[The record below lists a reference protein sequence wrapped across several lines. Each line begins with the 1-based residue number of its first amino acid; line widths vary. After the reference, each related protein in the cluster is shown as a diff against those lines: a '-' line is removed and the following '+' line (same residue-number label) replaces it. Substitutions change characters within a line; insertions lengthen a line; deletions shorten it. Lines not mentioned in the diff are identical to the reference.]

1 MESYRDSLQVIS
13 GLTHDKARANGDG
26 AGDHARACSTFLTGK
41 QANKHESKIRSGKSM
56 DQFLADKY
64 NGITRFDSLQFT
76 GSKARIIGKCDS
88 GYSCAYQYNLSWKS
102 ASQPMA
108 SMYDPQDVFNR
119 LFNVEKIEQKKKLYK
134 KSILDLVLEESRQ
147 LSKNIPQRDKAKL
160 EENIISTNDIPV
172 VRTDR
177 GGQVTYHGPGQLTI
191 YFLLNLRRLNW
202 GPKKLI
208 CEMESLIIDLLEQY
222 EINASRRTGAP
233 GIYVQD
239 KKIAS
244 IGLKIKRGFCYHG
257 ISLNV
262 DMDMKPFDG
271 IVTCGIDS
279 LEVTQIKE
287 FSEISIDDVK
297 RDFLQL
303 IKSQGARAA

>member
-1 MESYRDSLQVIS
+1 MNNLENKDL
-13 GLTHDKARANGDG
+13 GLTE
-26 AGDHARACSTFLTGK
+26 F
-41 QANKHESKIRSGKSM
+41 
-56 DQFLADKY
+56 
-64 NGITRFDSLQFT
+64 
-76 GSKARIIGKCDS
+76 
-88 GYSCAYQYNLSWKS
+88 
-102 ASQPMA
+102 
-108 SMYDPQDVFNR
+108 QDVWR
-119 LFNVEKIEQKKKLYK
+119 QMQAATDQKSGQEKDEIWFTEHHPVYTLGYAAT
-134 KSILDLVLEESRQ
+134 D
-147 LSKNIPQRDKAKL
+147 
-160 EENIISTNDIPV
+160 ENIISTNGIPV
-172 VRTDR
+172 IRTDR
-177 GGQVTYHGPGQLTI
+177 GGQVTYHGPGQLMI
-191 YFLLNLRRLNW
+191 YFMLNLRRLNW

-208 CEMESLIIDLLEQY
+208 CEMESLIIDLLKQY

-279 LEVTQIKE
+279 LEVTQINE
-287 FSEISIDDVK
+287 FAEISIDDVK

-303 IKSQGARAA
+303 IKSQVARVA

>member
-1 MESYRDSLQVIS
+1 MQAATDQKS
-13 GLTHDKARANGDG
+13 GQEKDEIRFTEHHPVYTLG
-26 AGDHARACSTFLTGK
+26 HAAT
-41 QANKHESKIRSGKSM
+41 
-56 DQFLADKY
+56 
-64 NGITRFDSLQFT
+64 
-76 GSKARIIGKCDS
+76 
-88 GYSCAYQYNLSWKS
+88 
-102 ASQPMA
+102 
-108 SMYDPQDVFNR
+108 
-119 LFNVEKIEQKKKLYK
+119 
-134 KSILDLVLEESRQ
+134 
-147 LSKNIPQRDKAKL
+147 

-177 GGQVTYHGPGQLTI
+177 GGQVTYHGPGQLMI
-191 YFLLNLRRLNW
+191 YCLLNLRRLNW

-208 CEMESLIIDLLEQY
+208 CELESLIIDLLEQY
-222 EINASRRTGAP
+222 EINASRRIGAP

-271 IVTCGIDS
+271 IVTCGINS
-279 LEVTQIKE
+279 LEVTQINE
-287 FSEISIDDVK
+287 FAEISIDEVK

>member
-1 MESYRDSLQVIS
+1 MQAATDQKS
-13 GLTHDKARANGDG
+13 GQENDEIWFTEHHPVYTLG
-26 AGDHARACSTFLTGK
+26 HAAT
-41 QANKHESKIRSGKSM
+41 
-56 DQFLADKY
+56 
-64 NGITRFDSLQFT
+64 
-76 GSKARIIGKCDS
+76 
-88 GYSCAYQYNLSWKS
+88 
-102 ASQPMA
+102 
-108 SMYDPQDVFNR
+108 
-119 LFNVEKIEQKKKLYK
+119 
-134 KSILDLVLEESRQ
+134 
-147 LSKNIPQRDKAKL
+147 

-177 GGQVTYHGPGQLTI
+177 GGQVTYHGPGQLMI

-208 CEMESLIIDLLEQY
+208 CEMESLIIDLLKQY

-279 LEVTQIKE
+279 LELTQVNE
-287 FSEISIDDVK
+287 FVEISIDEVK

>member
-1 MESYRDSLQVIS
+1 M
-13 GLTHDKARANGDG
+13 G
-26 AGDHARACSTFLTGK
+26 HAAT
-41 QANKHESKIRSGKSM
+41 
-56 DQFLADKY
+56 
-64 NGITRFDSLQFT
+64 
-76 GSKARIIGKCDS
+76 
-88 GYSCAYQYNLSWKS
+88 
-102 ASQPMA
+102 
-108 SMYDPQDVFNR
+108 
-119 LFNVEKIEQKKKLYK
+119 
-134 KSILDLVLEESRQ
+134 
-147 LSKNIPQRDKAKL
+147 

-177 GGQVTYHGPGQLTI
+177 GGQVTYHGPGQLMI
-191 YFLLNLRRLNW
+191 YCLLNLRRLNW

-208 CEMESLIIDLLEQY
+208 CELESLIIDLLEQY
-222 EINASRRTGAP
+222 EINASRRIGAP

-279 LEVTQIKE
+279 LEVTQINE
-287 FSEISIDDVK
+287 FAEISIDEVK

>member
-1 MESYRDSLQVIS
+1 MNNLDTKDL
-13 GLTHDKARANGDG
+13 GLTE
-26 AGDHARACSTFLTGK
+26 F
-41 QANKHESKIRSGKSM
+41 
-56 DQFLADKY
+56 
-64 NGITRFDSLQFT
+64 
-76 GSKARIIGKCDS
+76 
-88 GYSCAYQYNLSWKS
+88 
-102 ASQPMA
+102 
-108 SMYDPQDVFNR
+108 QDVWR
-119 LFNVEKIEQKKKLYK
+119 KMQAATDQKSGHEKDDIWFTEHHPVYTLGH
-134 KSILDLVLEESRQ
+134 
-147 LSKNIPQRDKAKL
+147 AAL

-177 GGQVTYHGPGQLTI
+177 GGQVTYHGPGQLMI

-208 CEMESLIIDLLEQY
+208 CEMESLIIDLLKQY

-262 DMDMKPFDG
+262 DMDMKLFDG

-279 LEVTQIKE
+279 LEVTQINE
-287 FSEISIDDVK
+287 FAEISIDDVK

-303 IKSQGARAA
+303 IKSQVARVA

>member
-1 MESYRDSLQVIS
+1 MNNLENKDL
-13 GLTHDKARANGDG
+13 GLTEFLDVWRQMQAATDQKSGQEKDEIWFTEHYPVYTLG
-26 AGDHARACSTFLTGK
+26 HAAT
-41 QANKHESKIRSGKSM
+41 
-56 DQFLADKY
+56 
-64 NGITRFDSLQFT
+64 
-76 GSKARIIGKCDS
+76 
-88 GYSCAYQYNLSWKS
+88 
-102 ASQPMA
+102 
-108 SMYDPQDVFNR
+108 
-119 LFNVEKIEQKKKLYK
+119 
-134 KSILDLVLEESRQ
+134 
-147 LSKNIPQRDKAKL
+147 
-160 EENIISTNDIPV
+160 EENIISTNNIPV

-177 GGQVTYHGPGQLTI
+177 GGQITYHGPGQLMI
-191 YFLLNLRRLNW
+191 YFMLNLRRLNW

-208 CEMESLIIDLLEQY
+208 CEMESLIIDLLKQY

-262 DMDMKPFDG
+262 DMDMKPFEG

-279 LEVTQIKE
+279 LEVTQINE
-287 FSEISIDDVK
+287 FAEISIDEVK

>member
-1 MESYRDSLQVIS
+1 LNNLENKDL
-13 GLTHDKARANGDG
+13 GLTEFLDVWRQMQAATDQKSGQEKDEIWFTEHYPVYTLG
-26 AGDHARACSTFLTGK
+26 HAA
-41 QANKHESKIRSGKSM
+41 A
-56 DQFLADKY
+56 
-64 NGITRFDSLQFT
+64 
-76 GSKARIIGKCDS
+76 
-88 GYSCAYQYNLSWKS
+88 
-102 ASQPMA
+102 
-108 SMYDPQDVFNR
+108 
-119 LFNVEKIEQKKKLYK
+119 
-134 KSILDLVLEESRQ
+134 
-147 LSKNIPQRDKAKL
+147 

-177 GGQVTYHGPGQLTI
+177 GGQVTYHGPGQLMI
-191 YFLLNLRRLNW
+191 YFMLNLRRLNW

-208 CEMESLIIDLLEQY
+208 CEMESLIIDLLKQY

-262 DMDMKPFDG
+262 DMDMKPFEG

-279 LEVTQIKE
+279 LEVTQINE
-287 FSEISIDDVK
+287 FAEISIDEVK

>member
-1 MESYRDSLQVIS
+1 MNNLKNKDL
-13 GLTHDKARANGDG
+13 GLTE
-26 AGDHARACSTFLTGK
+26 F
-41 QANKHESKIRSGKSM
+41 
-56 DQFLADKY
+56 
-64 NGITRFDSLQFT
+64 
-76 GSKARIIGKCDS
+76 
-88 GYSCAYQYNLSWKS
+88 
-102 ASQPMA
+102 
-108 SMYDPQDVFNR
+108 QDVWR
-119 LFNVEKIEQKKKLYK
+119 QMQAATDQKSGQEKDEIWFTEHYPVYTLGH
-134 KSILDLVLEESRQ
+134 
-147 LSKNIPQRDKAKL
+147 AAA

-177 GGQVTYHGPGQLTI
+177 GGQVTYHGPGQLMI
-191 YFLLNLRRLNW
+191 YCLLNLRRLNW

-208 CEMESLIIDLLEQY
+208 CELESLIIDLLEQY
-222 EINASRRTGAP
+222 EINASRRIGAP

-262 DMDMKPFDG
+262 DMDMKPFEG

-279 LEVTQIKE
+279 LEVTQINE
-287 FSEISIDDVK
+287 FAEISIDEVK

>member
-1 MESYRDSLQVIS
+1 MNNLENKDL
-13 GLTHDKARANGDG
+13 GLTE
-26 AGDHARACSTFLTGK
+26 F
-41 QANKHESKIRSGKSM
+41 
-56 DQFLADKY
+56 
-64 NGITRFDSLQFT
+64 
-76 GSKARIIGKCDS
+76 
-88 GYSCAYQYNLSWKS
+88 
-102 ASQPMA
+102 
-108 SMYDPQDVFNR
+108 QDVWR
-119 LFNVEKIEQKKKLYK
+119 QMQAATDQKSGQENDEIWFTEHHPVYTLGH
-134 KSILDLVLEESRQ
+134 
-147 LSKNIPQRDKAKL
+147 AAT

-177 GGQVTYHGPGQLTI
+177 GGQVTYHGPGQLMI

-208 CEMESLIIDLLEQY
+208 CEMESLIIDLLKQY

-233 GIYVQD
+233 GIYVQN

-279 LEVTQIKE
+279 LEVTQINE
-287 FSEISIDDVK
+287 FAEISIDEVK

>member
-1 MESYRDSLQVIS
+1 MNNLDTKDL
-13 GLTHDKARANGDG
+13 GLTE
-26 AGDHARACSTFLTGK
+26 F
-41 QANKHESKIRSGKSM
+41 
-56 DQFLADKY
+56 
-64 NGITRFDSLQFT
+64 
-76 GSKARIIGKCDS
+76 
-88 GYSCAYQYNLSWKS
+88 
-102 ASQPMA
+102 
-108 SMYDPQDVFNR
+108 QDVWR
-119 LFNVEKIEQKKKLYK
+119 QMQAATDQKSGQENDEIWFTEHHPVYTLGH
-134 KSILDLVLEESRQ
+134 
-147 LSKNIPQRDKAKL
+147 AAT

-177 GGQVTYHGPGQLTI
+177 GGQVTYHGPGQLMI

-208 CEMESLIIDLLEQY
+208 CEMESLIIDLLKQY

-279 LEVTQIKE
+279 LEVTQINE
-287 FSEISIDDVK
+287 FAEISIDEVK

>member
-1 MESYRDSLQVIS
+1 MNNLENKDL
-13 GLTHDKARANGDG
+13 GLTE
-26 AGDHARACSTFLTGK
+26 F
-41 QANKHESKIRSGKSM
+41 
-56 DQFLADKY
+56 
-64 NGITRFDSLQFT
+64 
-76 GSKARIIGKCDS
+76 
-88 GYSCAYQYNLSWKS
+88 
-102 ASQPMA
+102 
-108 SMYDPQDVFNR
+108 QDVWR
-119 LFNVEKIEQKKKLYK
+119 QMQAATDQKSGQENDEIWFTEHHPVYTLGH
-134 KSILDLVLEESRQ
+134 
-147 LSKNIPQRDKAKL
+147 AAT

-177 GGQVTYHGPGQLTI
+177 GGQVTYHGPGQLMI

-208 CEMESLIIDLLEQY
+208 CEMESLIIDLLKQY

-233 GIYVQD
+233 GIYVQN

-279 LEVTQIKE
+279 LEVTQINE
-287 FSEISIDDVK
+287 FAEISIDEVK
-297 RDFLQL
+297 RDFLLL